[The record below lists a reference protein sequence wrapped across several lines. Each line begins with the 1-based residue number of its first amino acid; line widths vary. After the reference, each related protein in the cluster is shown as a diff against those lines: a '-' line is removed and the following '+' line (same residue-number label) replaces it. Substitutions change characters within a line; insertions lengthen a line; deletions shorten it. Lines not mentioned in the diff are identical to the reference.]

1 MSELEPEL
9 TLNPTSNYTEDNI
22 KTLDWREHIRM
33 RPGMYIGKLGD
44 GSSQDD
50 GIYILLKEIIDNS
63 IDEFVMGAGKT
74 VEINLTETEVTIR
87 DYGRGI
93 PLGKMIDAVSKMN
106 TGGKY
111 DSRAFKKSVGL
122 NGVGTKAVNALS
134 SYFRVQSVRDNK
146 TKIAEFAYG
155 NMTNEEPEKETT
167 IRKGTKMTFVPDA
180 EIFKNYKFRKEYVER
195 MLKNYVYLNP
205 GLKIIFNGEEFYSEN
220 GLKDLLQDN
229 IDEEIVYDIIHLK
242 GEDIEVALT
251 HSGRSYSE
259 TYYSFVNGQNTT
271 QGGTHLAAFKE
282 AIVKTVREF
291 YGKNYDP
298 SDIRKS
304 IIAAVAIKVME
315 PVFESQTKTKLGSTE
330 MGPGLSTVRT
340 FVNDFI
346 KTQLDNYLHKNP
358 EAAQELEKKIR
369 QAELERKELSG
380 IQKLARERA
389 KKVSLH
395 NKKLRDC
402 RQHYND
408 QKSQLKLDTTIFIT
422 EGDSASGSITKSR
435 SVETQAVFS
444 LRGKPLNSYGLTKKI
459 VYENEEFNL
468 LQAALNIE
476 DGLEELRYNNVVIAT
491 DADVDGM
498 HIRLLLITFFLQF
511 FPDLIREGHLYIL
524 QTPLFRVRN
533 KKETRYCYTEE
544 ERINAINELGKN
556 PEITRFKG
564 LGEISPD
571 EFKNF
576 IGKDIKLEPVM
587 IGKDTTIENLLEF
600 YMGKNTPTRQEF
612 IVNNLKTDL

>member
-1 MSELEPEL
+1 MSELDQQV
-9 TLNPTSNYTEDNI
+9 NYTEDNI

-50 GIYILLKEIIDNS
+50 GIYILLKEIVDNC

-74 VEINLTETEVTIR
+74 IEINLREDEVTVR

-93 PLGKMIDAVSKMN
+93 PLGKMVDAVSKMN

-111 DSRAFKKSVGL
+111 DSQAFKKSVGL

-134 SYFRVQSVRDNK
+134 TSFRVQSIRDGK
-146 TKIAEFAYG
+146 TRIAEFKQG
-155 NMTNEEPEKETT
+155 ILTNQEDEKETSL
-167 IRKGTKMTFVPDA
+167 RKGTKITFVPDKS
-180 EIFKNYKFRKEYVER
+180 IFLNFKFRKEYVDK

-205 GLKIIFNGEEFYSEN
+205 GLKIIFNGEEFFSKD
-220 GLKDLLQDN
+220 GLKDLLKDN
-229 IDEEIVYDIIHLK
+229 IEEETIYDIIHLK
-242 GEDIEVALT
+242 GEDIELAMT
-251 HSGRSYSE
+251 HSSKSYSE

-271 QGGTHLAAFKE
+271 QGGTHLTAFKE
-282 AIVKTVREF
+282 AVVKTVREF
-291 YGKNYDP
+291 YNKNYDP
-298 SDIRKS
+298 ADIRKS
-304 IIAAVAIKVME
+304 IIGAISIKVIE
-315 PVFESQTKTKLGSTE
+315 PVFESQTKTKLGSNE
-330 MGPGLSTVRT
+330 IGPGMTTVRT

-346 KTQLDNYLHKNP
+346 KTNLDNFLHKNT
-358 EAAQELEKKIR
+358 EVAQALERKIK
-369 QAELERKELSG
+369 QSETERKELSG
-380 IQKLARERA
+380 IRKLARDRA

-408 QKSQLKLDTTIFIT
+408 PKAELRLDTTIFIT

-476 DGLEELRYNNVVIAT
+476 EGLEDLRYNNVVIAT

-498 HIRLLLITFFLQF
+498 HIRLLIITFFLQF
-511 FPDLIREGHLYIL
+511 FPELIKEGHLYIL

-533 KKETRYCYTEE
+533 KKETRYCYSEP
-544 ERINAINELGKN
+544 ERIKALEEVKN

-571 EFKNF
+571 EFKHF
-576 IGKDIKLEPVM
+576 IGKDIRLEPVM
-587 IGKDTTIENLLEF
+587 IGKDQTIESLLEF

-612 IVNNLKTDL
+612 IINNLAIESIKN